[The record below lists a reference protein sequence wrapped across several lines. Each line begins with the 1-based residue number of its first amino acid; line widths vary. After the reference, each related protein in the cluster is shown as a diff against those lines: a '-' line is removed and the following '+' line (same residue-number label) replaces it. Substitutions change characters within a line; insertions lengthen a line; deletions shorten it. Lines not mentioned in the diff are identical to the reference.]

1 MNIIKFFK
9 ISLGITLIYSASTLA
24 YNDVYIN
31 YLSQTK
37 NISYQ
42 AAKDKIQKQ
51 REQFIQAKEAI
62 LDGRLIEASHIKN
75 AYLKDYPLNIWLDY
89 YYLSRNISNET
100 FNEGLT
106 FIKSNKHHELGALLK
121 QRYINF
127 FAKQKDFKKV
137 ATILDK
143 KPFEHTNNL
152 NFTQKALMCRFY
164 EANWHVNKASTEAV
178 SYATSLYLSL
188 KNKPQ
193 ACNGLM
199 ALLDTNGYI
208 TDALKVKKIE
218 KAYIEKD
225 YKSSLLSLVNSL
237 KDNNLKQ
244 RAIAYMALY
253 EEPQNLFDVIKNN
266 SASNR
271 RVAVLVFKRLANTDT
286 QKAVTLLKDFIKR
299 YKPSD
304 VETID
309 IYKIIATNLLD
320 RNASLEDI
328 KWVDDNLPVIAWSE
342 FIQTQRL
349 RRAIYH
355 SQWKVV
361 DVLID
366 NLNSYE
372 KNQVNWRYFKAR
384 AQKELGQV
392 QQANELFIKLAKDRS
407 FYGFLAA
414 QSINYPMSYN
424 HIKLKKGLKFPQDIY
439 KSQASLRYFE
449 LEALGDDNAIYE
461 WREVAKY
468 GTHDEALLMAQ
479 WALDNNKFNL
489 AIDTVISAKRWDYL
503 DYRFP
508 IAYEDIYKAN
518 SKEFNIPLSFIYG
531 VSRQESMLNATI
543 KSHAGA
549 VGLMQLMPA
558 TAKQMARKHK
568 AKYKNSRDL
577 VDPKLNVFL
586 GTAYLK
592 YLMNKFDNNRILVA
606 VGYNAGPGR
615 AINWASKD
623 GKTRDVAQYVEN
635 IPFKETRQY
644 VQNVILYDA
653 IYYKLIYNKEKPLL
667 NKQEFNYKY

>member
-1 MNIIKFFK
+1 MNIFKFFK
-9 ISLGITLIYSASTLA
+9 ISIGVTLLYSASTFA

-31 YLSQTK
+31 YLVQTK
-37 NISYQ
+37 KISYQ
-42 AAKDKIQKQ
+42 TAKDKVTQQ
-51 REQFIQAKEAI
+51 REQYIKAKDAI
-62 LDGRLIEASHIKN
+62 LDGRLMEASRIKN
-75 AYLKDYPLNIWLDY
+75 TYLKDYPLNIWLDY

-100 FNEGLT
+100 FKDGMK
-106 FIKSNKHHELGALLK
+106 FIKDQKHHELGALLK
-121 QRYINF
+121 QRYINY
-127 FAKQKDFKKV
+127 FAKQNDFKKI
-137 ATILDK
+137 AAILDK
-143 KPFEHTNNL
+143 KPFNNTNNL
-152 NFTQKALMCRFY
+152 NFRQKALMCRFY
-164 EANWHVNKASTEAV
+164 EANWHINKASTEAV
-178 SYATSLYLSL
+178 SFATSLYLSL
-188 KNKPQ
+188 NSKPQ
-193 ACNGLM
+193 DCNGLM
-199 ALLDTNGYI
+199 GLLETNGYI
-208 TDALKVKKIE
+208 TDALKIKKIE

-225 YKSSLLSLVNSL
+225 YKSSLLSIVNSL
-237 KDNNLKQ
+237 QNEKLKQ

-253 EEPQNLFDVIKNN
+253 EEPQNLFEVIKNN
-266 SASNR
+266 NPSNT

-286 QKAVTLLKDFIKR
+286 KKAVTLLDDFIKR

-309 IYKIIATNLLD
+309 IYQIIAKNLLD

-328 KWVDDNLPVIAWSE
+328 KWIDDNLPVIAWSE
-342 FIQTQRL
+342 YIQTQRL

-366 NLNSYE
+366 NLSSYE

-384 AQKELGQV
+384 AQKELGQI
-392 QQANELFIKLAKDRS
+392 QNANELFIKLAKDRS

-414 QSINYPMSYN
+414 QSIGYPMSYN
-424 HIKLKKGLKFPQDIY
+424 HIKLKKGLKFPQGIY
-439 KSQASLRYFE
+439 KSKASLRYFE
-449 LEALGDDNAIYE
+449 LEALGDNNSIYE

-489 AIDTVISAKRWDYL
+489 AIDTVISSKRWDYL

-508 IAYEDIYKAN
+508 IAYEDVYQLN
-518 SKEFNIPLSFIYG
+518 SKEFDIPLSFIYG
-531 VSRQESMLNATI
+531 ISRQESMLNASI

-549 VGLMQLMPA
+549 VGLMQLMPG

-586 GTAYLK
+586 GTAYLR
-592 YLMNKFDNNRILVA
+592 YLMDKFDNNRVLVA

-653 IYYKLIYNKEKPLL
+653 IYYKLINNKEKPLL
-667 NKQEFNYKY
+667 TTQEFKYKY

>member
-1 MNIIKFFK
+1 MNIFKFFK
-9 ISLGITLIYSASTLA
+9 ISIGVTLLYSASTFA

-31 YLSQTK
+31 YLVQTK
-37 NISYQ
+37 KISYQ
-42 AAKDKIQKQ
+42 TAKDKVTQQ
-51 REQFIQAKEAI
+51 REQYIKAKDAI
-62 LDGRLIEASHIKN
+62 LDGRLMEASRIKN
-75 AYLKDYPLNIWLDY
+75 TYLKDYPLNIWLDY

-100 FNEGLT
+100 FKDGMK
-106 FIKSNKHHELGALLK
+106 FIKDQKHHELGALLK
-121 QRYINF
+121 QRYINY
-127 FAKQKDFKKV
+127 FAKQNDFKKI
-137 ATILDK
+137 AAILDK
-143 KPFEHTNNL
+143 KPFNNTNNL
-152 NFTQKALMCRFY
+152 NFRQKELMCRFY
-164 EANWHVNKASTEAV
+164 EANWHINKASTEAV
-178 SYATSLYLSL
+178 SFATSLYLSL
-188 KNKPQ
+188 NSKPQ

-199 ALLDTNGYI
+199 GLLETNGYI
-208 TDALKVKKIE
+208 TDALKIKKIE

-225 YKSSLLSLVNSL
+225 YKSSLLSIVNSL
-237 KDNNLKQ
+237 QNEKLKQ

-253 EEPQNLFDVIKNN
+253 EEPQNLFEVIKNN
-266 SASNR
+266 NPSNT

-286 QKAVTLLKDFIKR
+286 KKAVTLLDDFIKR

-309 IYKIIATNLLD
+309 IYQIIAKNLLD

-328 KWVDDNLPVIAWSE
+328 KWIDDNLPVIAWSE
-342 FIQTQRL
+342 YIQTQRL

-366 NLNSYE
+366 NLSSYE

-384 AQKELGQV
+384 AQKELGQI
-392 QQANELFIKLAKDRS
+392 QNANELFIKLAKDRS

-414 QSINYPMSYN
+414 QSIGYPMSYN
-424 HIKLKKGLKFPQDIY
+424 HIKLKKGLKFPQGIY
-439 KSQASLRYFE
+439 KSKASLRYFE
-449 LEALGDDNAIYE
+449 LEALGDNNSIYE

-489 AIDTVISAKRWDYL
+489 AIDTVISSKRWDYL

-508 IAYEDIYKAN
+508 IAYEDVYQLN
-518 SKEFNIPLSFIYG
+518 SKEFDIPLSFIYG
-531 VSRQESMLNATI
+531 ISRQESMLNASI

-549 VGLMQLMPA
+549 VGLMQLMPG

-586 GTAYLK
+586 GTAYLR
-592 YLMNKFDNNRILVA
+592 YLMDKFDNNRVLVA

-653 IYYKLIYNKEKPLL
+653 IYYKLINNKEKPLL
-667 NKQEFNYKY
+667 TTQEFKYKY